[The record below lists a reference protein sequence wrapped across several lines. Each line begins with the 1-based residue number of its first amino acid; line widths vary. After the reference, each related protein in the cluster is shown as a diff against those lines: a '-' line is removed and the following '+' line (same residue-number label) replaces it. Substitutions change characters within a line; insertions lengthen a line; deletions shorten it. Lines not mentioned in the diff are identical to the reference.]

1 MAVPAAVPLIGTT
14 LADALTTVLA
24 VTVLI
29 YSQRP
34 AFVVLTPVYALD
46 PVKLVSL
53 AGLNVI
59 VTVPAKL
66 AIQEAS

>member
-29 YSQRP
+29 YNHLP
-34 AFVVLTPVYALD
+34 AFVVLTPV
-46 PVKLVSL
+46 
-53 AGLNVI
+53 
-59 VTVPAKL
+59 
-66 AIQEAS
+66 